1 MNVNAG
7 GGSREVQAGTA
18 PTRSVLRF
26 DRLLVGDR
34 WQRDACVVV
43 NEGGRIASIA
53 PGEASTGPGETGSG
67 GERVPGWTVPGV
79 PNVHSHAFQ
88 RAMAGLAEGGRR
100 TECTAGR
107 GRTERTA
114 SSFWRWRR
122 VMYAF
127 LERLSPDD
135 MEAVAAQLYVEML
148 KAGFVCVGEFHY
160 LHHPP
165 GGGSYDDEAETS
177 RRIARAADAA
187 GIGLVHMPVV
197 YETGGFGGEPLSG
210 GQLRFRMDLDGAR
223 RICEAMESEFS
234 GSGRD
239 GSGRDSGGSR
249 RDGGGSGRD
258 SGGSRHDGDG
268 SRQDGARRPSAHRGL
283 GWAVHSLRA
292 VSRESFARI
301 ADFVDGRPSGERS
314 PVHLHIAEQQREV
327 QECLAAWGAR
337 PVEWLLDN
345 APVNERWC
353 LVHATRVTEAEVR
366 GIASSGAVVGLC
378 PSTEANL
385 GDGLFPL
392 GRFAAHGGRF
402 GIGSDSHVSRSPVEE
417 LRLLEYGQRL
427 ARRTRSVL
435 PSAGSLGG
443 GRGNVLDGT
452 GGSLDGRSDALDG
465 AGNALDGAGGALLAH
480 AWRDGGRALGWD
492 GGQMA
497 PGRRADFVVLDA
509 DHPALAGRGER
520 TVLDSW
526 VFSGTESPVR
536 HVFVGGVRV
545 IEDGRH
551 PREEEIVHAFRETAK
566 RLGPT

>member
-7 GGSREVQAGTA
+7 SGSREVQAGRA
-18 PTRSVLRF
+18 VTRSVLRF
-26 DRLLVGDR
+26 ERLLVGDQ
-34 WQRDACVVV
+34 WQRDVCVVV
-43 NEGGRIASIA
+43 NEEGRIASIA
-53 PGEASTGPGETGSG
+53 PGETGSG
-67 GERVPGWTVPGV
+67 GEHVTGWTVPGV

-100 TECTAGR
+100 TERTAGR
-107 GRTERTA
+107 GRAEPTA

-223 RICEAMESEFS
+223 RICEAMEPEFR

-239 GSGRDSGGSR
+239 GSRRDSSGSG

-258 SGGSRHDGDG
+258 GGG
-268 SRQDGARRPSAHRGL
+268 SRQDGASRSSAHRGL

-301 ADFVDGRPSGERS
+301 ADFVDGRPSRARS

-327 QECLAAWGAR
+327 EECLAAWGAR
-337 PVEWLLDN
+337 PVEWLLNN

-353 LVHATRVTEAEVR
+353 LVHATRVTKAEVR
-366 GIASSGAVVGLC
+366 GIAGSGAVVGLC

-417 LRLLEYGQRL
+417 LRILEYGQRL
-427 ARRTRSVL
+427 AWRTRSVL
-435 PSAGSLGG
+435 PSAASLDA
-443 GRGNVLDGT
+443 GRVDALDGT

-465 AGNALDGAGGALLAH
+465 AGNALDGTGGALLAH

-492 GGQMA
+492 GGQVA
-497 PGRRADFVVLDA
+497 PGGRADFVVLDA

-551 PREEEIVHAFRETAK
+551 PREEEIARAFRESAK

>member
-7 GGSREVQAGTA
+7 SGPREVQAGRGA
-18 PTRSVLRF
+18 TRSILRF
-26 DRLLVGDR
+26 DRLLVGDQ

-43 NEGGRIASIA
+43 NEEGRIASIA
-53 PGEASTGPGETGSG
+53 PGETGSG

-100 TECTAGR
+100 AERTAGR
-107 GRTERTA
+107 GRIERTA

-127 LERLSPDD
+127 LERLSPDE

-197 YETGGFGGEPLSG
+197 YETGGFGREPLSG

-223 RICEAMESEFS
+223 RLWEAMEPEFN

-239 GSGRDSGGSR
+239 GGGSGRNSGGSR
-249 RDGGGSGRD
+249 RDGRGSGRD
-258 SGGSRHDGDG
+258 
-268 SRQDGARRPSAHRGL
+268 GASRPSAHRGL

-301 ADFVDGRPSGERS
+301 ADFVDSRPSGEQS
-314 PVHLHIAEQQREV
+314 PVHLHVAEQKREV
-327 QECLAAWGAR
+327 EGCLAALGAR

-345 APVNERWC
+345 APVDERWC

-366 GIASSGAVVGLC
+366 GIAGSGAVVGLC

-435 PSAGSLGG
+435 PSSGSLGA
-443 GRGNVLDGT
+443 GRGNALDGL
-452 GGSLDGRSDALDG
+452 GGALDGLGGALDEAGDALDG
-465 AGNALDGAGGALLAH
+465 ASNALDGAGGALLAH

-492 GGQMA
+492 GGQVA

-536 HVFVGGVRV
+536 HVFVGGIRV

-551 PREEEIVHAFRETAK
+551 PREEEIACAFRETAK